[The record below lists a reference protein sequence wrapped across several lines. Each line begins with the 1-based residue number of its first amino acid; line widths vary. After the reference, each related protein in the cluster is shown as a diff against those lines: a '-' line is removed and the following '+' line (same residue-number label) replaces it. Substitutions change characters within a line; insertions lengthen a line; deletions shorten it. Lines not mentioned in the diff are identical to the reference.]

1 MKEEISKD
9 KNNVKNGKKRSKL
22 SLALIILVFVI
33 GLLVLLYPIISRLYY
48 RVESGYQVD
57 DFDKGV
63 QKLSNDEIIRRMTL
77 ARAFNASLVNN
88 IEKDPYTEEQKAA
101 GRAEYARM
109 LEINEKIGH
118 VEIPSIDQDLPIYAG
133 TTEDVLQKGVGH
145 LEGTSLPI
153 GGTDTHAVLT
163 AHRGL
168 PTNKLFTDLD
178 KLKEGDVFYI
188 HNLSE
193 TLAYKVDQIKVVE
206 PSRFEDLLVVK
217 GKDYATLLT
226 CTPYMINTHRLL
238 VRGVRIPYEAAES
251 VVINREEKIFLR
263 YKKLFYISLGVILLL
278 IIMIVTTR
286 HRRNRYARAIKKLSA
301 GIGGMTPPDGPNPP
315 SGPKG
320 SGGPPDDDSPGG
332 SSDGRNGSQTGD
344 EKEASEAKDTAMEG
358 KYIFEEHVDLQED
371 FNNKAEEIKIKEFPG
386 EDAIGGLLKENKD
399 QKKVDTPI
407 DTENNGEGEEDVK
420 FFNKIKK
427 VLIEPDED
435 DYDEYD
441 EEAENSEV
449 IEKESSSAE
458 KKAEAE
464 VTREESAEES
474 TVHEENSGEKKKD
487 AFVQPELTE
496 KEKKSDSFFKRFSKK
511 KANMSIFS
519 DEDMNVDEK
528 KRREEAKRMAEE
540 AKARLEKDKN
550 KLQELAR
557 QNGVDS
563 DAVKSNPVPE
573 ANENFSV
580 RVSSIDNM
588 DEDDLVREY
597 KRIRESQERENE
609 IERQKNR
616 ERVKSVKEEI
626 REEINSEET
635 INTEDIK
642 DDVRRKLELERTRN
656 TESNKRES
664 LESTG
669 TVKNARV
676 REEKPTKITQM
687 HDAHEELV
695 DSRKK
700 EDVKTERKK
709 TTEQIVDTKTP
720 KVGREESF
728 SLNFGA
734 DAKARHEVV
743 INEPVSKTREVRT
756 THGESIC
763 VERKTERKR
772 ADTEERTAGEY
783 IPERAKKAKY
793 SLKPAS
799 EVRTERMSESRVN
812 QKKVVVEET
821 PAQRQARLAAED
833 FDRMMAERRKKPTR
847 DVKIEDVKLKQEA
860 DRLNRL
866 RDIFKDE

>member
-1 MKEEISKD
+1 MTEEISKD

-153 GGTDTHAVLT
+153 GGTDTHTVLT

-251 VVINREEKIFLR
+251 VVINREEKIFLK

-320 SGGPPDDDSPGG
+320 SGGPPNDDSPEG
-332 SSDGRNGSQTGD
+332 SSDGRNGSQTGND
-344 EKEASEAKDTAMEG
+344 KEASEPKDTAMEG
-358 KYIFEEHVDLQED
+358 KYIFEEHVDLP
-371 FNNKAEEIKIKEFPG
+371 AEG
-386 EDAIGGLLKENKD
+386 EDISVKELSQEAVIGMLSQENKNE
-399 QKKVDTPI
+399 KKVDTPI
-407 DTENNGEGEEDVK
+407 DTENKGEEEEEVK
-420 FFNKIKK
+420 FFDKIKQ
-427 VLIEPDED
+427 VLVEPDED
-435 DYDEYD
+435 DYEEYD
-441 EEAENSEV
+441 EEAENREVSE
-449 IEKESSSAE
+449 KASPSADE
-458 KKAEAE
+458 KAEAE
-464 VTREESAEES
+464 VKSEESFAEPA
-474 TVHEENSGEKKKD
+474 VHEEKLRKQKQD
-487 AFVQPELTE
+487 DFVQPELTE

-511 KANMSIFS
+511 KANMSMFS

-528 KRREEAKRMAEE
+528 KRREEAKRMADE
-540 AKARLEKDKN
+540 AKARLEKDKL

-563 DAVKSNPVPE
+563 DAVKSNQATA

-588 DEDDLVREY
+588 DEAELLLEY
-597 KRIRESQERENE
+597 KRIRESQATENE

-616 ERVKSVKEEI
+616 ERVESVKEEI

-635 INTEDIK
+635 INTADIK
-642 DDVRRKLELERTRN
+642 DDVRRQVELERTR
-656 TESNKRES
+656 TPGSVKKEG
-664 LESTG
+664 LESTD
-669 TVKNARV
+669 TVKKVRV
-676 REEKPTKITQM
+676 REENPEVR
-687 HDAHEELV
+687 EEKAEV
-695 DSRKK
+695 
-700 EDVKTERKK
+700 RKK
-709 TTEQIVDTKTP
+709 TAEQTSYEKAENADPNSK
-720 KVGREESF
+720 KVYLNAEESF
-728 SLNFGA
+728 SVNFGA
-734 DAKARHEVV
+734 ASKPKHEVEV
-743 INEPVSKTREVRT
+743 NEPVREKPEVRITQGESVRAARKTVRRPVGEERTVGEYMTERVKKAEHSEKTDREVGTETASKTR
-756 THGESIC
+756 
-763 VERKTERKR
+763 
-772 ADTEERTAGEY
+772 
-783 IPERAKKAKY
+783 AK
-793 SLKPAS
+793 
-799 EVRTERMSESRVN
+799 
-812 QKKVVVEET
+812 QKNVVVEET

-833 FDRMMAERRKKPTR
+833 FDRMMAERRKKPAR
-847 DVKIEDVKLKQEA
+847 DVKIEDVRLRQEA

-866 RDIFKDE
+866 SDIFKDE